1 MTSLAKELIV
11 VESIDEHDVK
21 HVSVRLEMRLVH
33 PEAKVPFRK
42 RTTDAGYDLYSVEN
56 VTLQPGRATIVQTG
70 IQIACPPGFYYTIDG
85 RSSLWKIGIF
95 PNRGIIDSTFTDDV
109 VVSLVNVNDT
119 PYIVKKGERIA
130 QIILHRQYD
139 AQFVEVQDFSSAYN
153 QRGTDGFGSS
163 GK

>member
-1 MTSLAKELIV
+1 MTIFDGESIV
-11 VESIDEHDVK
+11 VESVDEYDVK

-33 PEAKVPFRK
+33 PDAKMPFRK

-56 VTLQPGRATIVQTG
+56 VILQPGRATIVQTG

-109 VVSLVNVNDT
+109 VISLVNVNDDA
-119 PYIVKKGERIA
+119 YHIKKGDRIA
-130 QIILHRQYD
+130 QIVLHRQYD
-139 AQFVEVQDFSSAYN
+139 AQFVEVQEFSPTYN